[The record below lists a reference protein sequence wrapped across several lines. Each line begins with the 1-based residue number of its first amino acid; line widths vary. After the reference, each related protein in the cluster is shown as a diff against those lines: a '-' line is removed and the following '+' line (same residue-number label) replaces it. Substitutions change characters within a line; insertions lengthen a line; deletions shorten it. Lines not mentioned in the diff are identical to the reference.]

1 MLRRGE
7 RDALRALADRL
18 GVRCECLWCE
28 APWPTLQARVAR
40 RQAQARDASDATV
53 AVLRRQRDFVELPA
67 DGEPVLRVDTRVSRR
82 RLDAEVA
89 ALAAWL
95 RRSR

>member
-1 MLRRGE
+1 
-7 RDALRALADRL
+7 
-18 GVRCECLWCE
+18 
-28 APWPTLQARVAR
+28 
-40 RQAQARDASDATV
+40 
-53 AVLRRQRDFVELPA
+53 VELPA